1 MGNVEFINNDTVLE
15 WWKDEVKKVRL
26 FGKDGYHLS
35 AYGFSMMFEYWMKS
49 LKKSVTD
56 LGLVD
61 DSASPGDD
69 DTPSIPAPKAVQN
82 NVNNQSANSEPPM
95 SDQTSI
101 ESISSKV
108 EEVKLEEPTE
118 PSEVKN
124 EAVDAKENDEPK
136 EIDANSVPLPTSAS
150 DEEEF
155 HEASESVSS

>member
-1 MGNVEFINNDTVLE
+1 MSF
-15 WWKDEVKKVRL
+15 
-26 FGKDGYHLS
+26 
-35 AYGFSMMFEYWMKS
+35 FS
-49 LKKSVTD
+49 
-56 LGLVD
+56 

-82 NVNNQSANSEPPM
+82 NVNNQSTNSEPPV
-95 SDQTSI
+95 SEPTTSI

-124 EAVDAKENDEPK
+124 EVVDANENDEPK

-155 HEASESVSS
+155 HEASESVSLRIC

>member
-1 MGNVEFINNDTVLE
+1 MPF
-15 WWKDEVKKVRL
+15 
-26 FGKDGYHLS
+26 FP
-35 AYGFSMMFEYWMKS
+35 
-49 LKKSVTD
+49 
-56 LGLVD
+56 

-82 NVNNQSANSEPPM
+82 NVNNQSTNSEPPV

-124 EAVDAKENDEPK
+124 EVVDAKENDEPK

-155 HEASESVSS
+155 HEASESVSLKIRKNFVKSTLL

>member
-1 MGNVEFINNDTVLE
+1 MFRISKGNSKFLASEVIEIGVLVSL
-15 WWKDEVKKVRL
+15 D
-26 FGKDGYHLS
+26 
-35 AYGFSMMFEYWMKS
+35 FSKLISRKIFLPFFS
-49 LKKSVTD
+49 
-56 LGLVD
+56 

-82 NVNNQSANSEPPM
+82 NVNNQSANSEPPV

-108 EEVKLEEPTE
+108 EEVKLEEPEE
-118 PSEVKN
+118 PSETSEVKN
-124 EAVDAKENDEPK
+124 EVVDAKENVEPK

-155 HEASESVSS
+155 HEASESVSLKIRKNFVKSTLL